1 MAVIFIFTLG
11 NASDAFLLLRMTD
24 LGIAVFWIPLL
35 WSALHVVKSVA
46 SVGGGELSDRLGR
59 RTLIGLGWIVYALVY
74 FGFAWFDTATAV
86 IVMFLSYGLFFG
98 LTEGVEKA
106 WVADLAPPARR
117 GTAFGIYNGMLGVG
131 SLVASVLFG
140 YLWTRV
146 SPQAAFTTGAA
157 LALLAS
163 GLLYFVF
170 STSRDAGG

>member
-1 MAVIFIFTLG
+1 MAIIFVFMLG
-11 NASDAFLLLRMTD
+11 NASDAFLLLRMSD
-24 LGIAVFWIPLL
+24 LGIAVVWIPLL
-35 WSALHVVKSVA
+35 WSALHVVKTVT

-59 RTLIGLGWIVYALVY
+59 RTLIALGWLVYALVY
-74 FGFAWFDTATAV
+74 FGFAWSDTPAV
-86 IVMFLSYGLFFG
+86 VILVFLGYGIFFG
-98 LTEGVEKA
+98 LTEGVERA
-106 WVADLAPPARR
+106 WVADLAPAARR

-163 GLLYFVF
+163 GLLYFLF
-170 STSRDAGG
+170 SARREGLA